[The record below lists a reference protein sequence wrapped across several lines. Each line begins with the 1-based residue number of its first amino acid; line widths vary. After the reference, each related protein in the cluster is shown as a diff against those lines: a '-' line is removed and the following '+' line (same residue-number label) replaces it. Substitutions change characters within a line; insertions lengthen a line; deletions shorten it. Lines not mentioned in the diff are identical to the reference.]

1 MLLEQRFSL
10 AAPVDTV
17 WQAFHD
23 VGVLV
28 ECLPGASINGSAGPD
43 ADGIPLLFKVKLG
56 PIAAGFAGRGQ
67 IAFDESAKSG
77 SFSGSA
83 VDAKTNSRVK
93 GEARFATAPAADN
106 AQATQ
111 VTLEVDYSITGTLA
125 QFSREGIV
133 RALAEQLTRQFAD
146 NLQARLP
153 QSGSAAAAPPAAAA
167 AATPPGQ
174 GPIAAAPAAAAPT
187 SRAAPAR
194 ADPRADPST
203 IDLWTLFK
211 AWMRGLFA
219 GRS

>member
-153 QSGSAAAAPPAAAA
+153 QNGSAAAAPPAA
-167 AATPPGQ
+167 TPPGQ
-174 GPIAAAPAAAAPT
+174 TEIAAAPAAAAPT
-187 SRAAPAR
+187 PRAAPVPAR

>member
-67 IAFDESAKSG
+67 IAFDEAAKSG

-93 GEARFATAPAADN
+93 GEARFAAAPAADD

-153 QSGSAAAAPPAAAA
+153 QGGSAAAPAVPAAPGPTPRAA
-167 AATPPGQ
+167 
-174 GPIAAAPAAAAPT
+174 
-187 SRAAPAR
+187 SAPAR
-194 ADPRADPST
+194 ADPREDPST

>member
-10 AAPVDTV
+10 AAPVATV
-17 WQAFHD
+17 WSAFHD
-23 VGVLV
+23 VNLLV
-28 ECLPGASINGSAGPD
+28 ECLPGASLNPGVTED
-43 ADGIPLLFKVKLG
+43 AEGIPLLFKVKLG

-67 IAFDESAKSG
+67 ISFDEAARTG
-77 SFSGSA
+77 SFSGAA

-93 GEARFATAPAADN
+93 GEARFATAPAEDDA
-106 AQATQ
+106 AATQ
-111 VTLEVDYSITGTLA
+111 VILTVDYSITGTLA

-153 QSGSAAAAPPAAAA
+153 QGDAVLPEAASMTAAAAPPADVPVAHT
-167 AATPPGQ
+167 TPV
-174 GPIAAAPAAAAPT
+174 ADAPAKPPADT
-187 SRAAPAR
+187 S
-194 ADPRADPST
+194 S

-219 GRS
+219 SRS

>member
-67 IAFDESAKSG
+67 IAFDEAAKSG

-93 GEARFATAPAADN
+93 GEARFATAPAADD

-153 QSGSAAAAPPAAAA
+153 QGGSAAV

>member
-1 MLLEQRFSL
+1 M
-10 AAPVDTV
+10 
-17 WQAFHD
+17 
-23 VGVLV
+23 
-28 ECLPGASINGSAGPD
+28 
-43 ADGIPLLFKVKLG
+43 
-56 PIAAGFAGRGQ
+56 
-67 IAFDESAKSG
+67 
-77 SFSGSA
+77 
-83 VDAKTNSRVK
+83 
-93 GEARFATAPAADN
+93 
-106 AQATQ
+106 
-111 VTLEVDYSITGTLA
+111 DYSITGTLA

-153 QSGSAAAAPPAAAA
+153 QGGSAAAAPPAAAA

-174 GPIAAAPAAAAPT
+174 VAIAAAPGPTPRAAP
-187 SRAAPAR
+187 APAR